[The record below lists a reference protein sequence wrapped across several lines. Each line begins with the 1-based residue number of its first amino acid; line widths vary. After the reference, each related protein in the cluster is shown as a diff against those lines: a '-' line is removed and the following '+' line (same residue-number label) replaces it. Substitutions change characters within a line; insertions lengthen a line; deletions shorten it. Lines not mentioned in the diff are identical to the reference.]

1 MFRVGAIDLGS
12 GPATFSRTAYLE
24 VSSTLPAIVDSF
36 IGYFG
41 SSEFLE
47 LLSNPWTFR
56 LLCRSVNLN
65 NDDAGSIALM
75 VSALMNNAKRDWEIS
90 VAGGLYAKRFTV
102 PETVEKVASE
112 MGLSEKQVDWLKYS
126 SRMTAKV
133 DDVAVQ
139 DGFRLWLHVIV
150 FNTQAE
156 WAVIQVASKAGLNR
170 LYQWHSGRISYS
182 RFTVEPHTGVSSAMR
197 SFYSLDFTLKK
208 NLELQKGC
216 LEILSYPV
224 SRLRSVKIGLS
235 GNQTRLSDFTQ
246 EGVAGDVNPLTA
258 PVRVNWTAIA
268 NIAGSPPRSFE
279 DLLAV
284 RGIGAETLRF
294 LAICCHRMLGITP
307 YLEDIAILFSELQ
320 EKGPP
325 GGRTY
330 QIMWDLIEAVRYSLL
345 SSDKSRSIATRLE
358 LIVEGKSDNNG
369 G

>member
-1 MFRVGAIDLGS
+1 M
-12 GPATFSRTAYLE
+12 
-24 VSSTLPAIVDSF
+24 
-36 IGYFG
+36 
-41 SSEFLE
+41 
-47 LLSNPWTFR
+47 
-56 LLCRSVNLN
+56 
-65 NDDAGSIALM
+65 M